1 MNQAFDDFTDY
12 NDDGDDDD
20 GDDSSN
26 DDDNEGNDHD
36 SINYEDYDDD
46 YDHTNAL
53 KRRRVPKISQN
64 WPIMLNMGP
73 KNGQNSGF
81 VNFDD
86 HDSTNRSEIF
96 NLIPSPLKE
105 CVEGVS

>member
-1 MNQAFDDFTDY
+1 MNRAFDDFTDY

-36 SINYEDYDDD
+36 SINYEAYDDD

-64 WPIMLNMGP
+64 
-73 KNGQNSGF
+73 
-81 VNFDD
+81 
-86 HDSTNRSEIF
+86 
-96 NLIPSPLKE
+96 
-105 CVEGVS
+105 